1 MTEESGQHGHH
12 ERGDQGSTGYQFQ
25 VHSQDGSGR
34 FGSYNW
40 VSGPPMTEQER
51 LQARLHETEPIRRF
65 TQAPI

>member
-1 MTEESGQHGHH
+1 MVTMNEGIKEVRDTS
-12 ERGDQGSTGYQFQ
+12 S
-25 VHSQDGSGR
+25 R
-34 FGSYNW
+34 FIHKMEAGVLAAYNW